1 MGRPKAALEWHG
13 STLLHRTTALLAR
26 TVGGPVL
33 VVAAPGQD
41 LPELPPGVEV
51 VADPVEGLGPMRG
64 LARDWPRSA
73 SARRRPSCARPTCR
87 SCTPR

>member
-41 LPELPPGVEV
+41 LPELPPRVEV
-51 VADPVEGLGPMRG
+51 VADPGR
-64 LARDWPRSA
+64 
-73 SARRRPSCARPTCR
+73 
-87 SCTPR
+87 